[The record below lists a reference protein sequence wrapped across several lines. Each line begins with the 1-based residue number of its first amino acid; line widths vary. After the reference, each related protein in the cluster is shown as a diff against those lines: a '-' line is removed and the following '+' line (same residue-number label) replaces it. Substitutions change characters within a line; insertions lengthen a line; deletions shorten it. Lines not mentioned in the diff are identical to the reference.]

1 MIRRAYWL
9 LLLVI
14 VSWGCG
20 TPDWRANV
28 PAKYMEV
35 AEIHRASCGACH
47 VRVEPGQR
55 TRAQFERALGKN
67 HHDRV
72 RMRDEQWPLLIDY
85 LSQTP

>member
-47 VRVEPGQR
+47 VR
-55 TRAQFERALGKN
+55 
-67 HHDRV
+67 
-72 RMRDEQWPLLIDY
+72 DEQWPLLIDY

>member
-1 MIRRAYWL
+1 MTRVRFA
-9 LLLVI
+9 LLVTI

-35 AEIHRASCGACH
+35 AEIHHASCGACH

-55 TRAQFERALGKN
+55 TRAQFEKALAKN
-67 HHDRV
+67 HRERV
-72 RMRDEQWPLLIDY
+72 KMRDDQWALLIDY